1 MSESSAEAVAGFARI
16 VFRALAEIE
25 NYQDGGALVSYKTVM
40 VLKAAVC
47 LIFGVILLSA
57 PGALFSFLGASLSP
71 GGTFAA
77 REYAATLCG
86 NLMLTWFARNAAES
100 AAQRAIILAL
110 FVYDAIGFI
119 VSLIAVLSGVLNP
132 LGWFVV
138 AIYLFFTW
146 AFGNLLRRW
155 KLMPLK

>member
-1 MSESSAEAVAGFARI
+1 M
-16 VFRALAEIE
+16 
-25 NYQDGGALVSYKTVM
+25 SYKNVM
-40 VLKAAVC
+40 VIKAAVC
-47 LIFGVILLSA
+47 LIFGVILLSV

-77 REYAATLCG
+77 REYAATLFG

-100 AAQRAIILAL
+100 AARRAIILAL
-110 FVYDAIGFI
+110 FVYDGIAFV

-132 LGWFVV
+132 LGWFIV

-146 AFGNLLRRW
+146 AFGNLLRT
-155 KLMPLK
+155 KKISP